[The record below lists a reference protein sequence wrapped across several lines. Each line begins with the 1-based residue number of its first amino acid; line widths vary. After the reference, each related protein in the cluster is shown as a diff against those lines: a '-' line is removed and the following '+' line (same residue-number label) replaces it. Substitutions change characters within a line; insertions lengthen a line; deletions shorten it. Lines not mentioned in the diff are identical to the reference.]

1 MTDHSTLSEQKL
13 FSFGTNWQKFLKAYD
28 PERLD
33 NAARSLADFLGER
46 ELIGKSFLDIGCG
59 SGLFSYAAYSLG
71 AAPIVSFDI
80 DPYSVACCRQLRAL
94 AQDPPHWNVLQ
105 GSILDKQFLRE
116 LGAYDIVYSW
126 GVLHHTGK
134 MWEAM
139 ENAMSLV
146 APGGYFY
153 IAIYNKIVGRDGG
166 VSWIHRFW
174 LTIKK
179 MYNRYPRMGRYLFEP
194 IAMAAY
200 VAMLLLMRRN
210 PYTYIRDYKSHRG
223 MSWRTDATD
232 WLGGYPYE
240 FATVDEVFSFVRSS
254 DPSFQLVNII
264 TTCGR
269 GLNWYLFKKTASQ
282 PQGST
287 DRPVHA
293 KIS

>member
-1 MTDHSTLSEQKL
+1 MSDHSTHAEQKL

-28 PERLD
+28 AERLD
-33 NAARSLADFLGER
+33 YAACSLSDFLGER
-46 ELIGKSFLDIGCG
+46 ELTGKSFLDIGCG

-71 AAPIVSFDI
+71 AAPIMSFDI

-94 AQDPPHWNVLQ
+94 AQDPPYWTVQQ
-105 GSILDKQFLRE
+105 GSILDKQFLRG
-116 LGAYDIVYSW
+116 LGEYDIVYSW
-126 GVLHHTGK
+126 GVLHHTGR

-139 ENAMSLV
+139 QNAMSLV

-153 IAIYNKIVGRDGG
+153 IAIYNKILGRDGG

-179 MYNRYPRMGRYLFEP
+179 MYNDHPMIGRYVFEP
-194 IAMAAY
+194 MAMSAY
-200 VAMLLLMRRN
+200 VVMLLLMRRN

-254 DPSFQLVNII
+254 DRAFQLVNIN

-269 GLNWYLFKKTASQ
+269 GLNWYLFKKTASE
-282 PQGST
+282 P
-287 DRPVHA
+287 
-293 KIS
+293 